1 MSEPASTRR
10 LLLPLFPLYRLAL
23 AWRGFRLQ
31 VGLEAVRRLRFPV
44 VSIGNLST
52 GGSGKTPLT
61 IALARALSA
70 RGVRVDVLSRG
81 YGRQSQQTARVHP
94 KGTAAEFGDEPLLI
108 ARAAGVPVYVAAQ
121 RYDAGLLAEADVAA
135 MAAADAE
142 EKANA
147 EAGQAAAENQ
157 PVQPGWTAQG
167 WEESKPAE
175 AQETALVRAGQV
187 QDALVR
193 AAPPAALALQPAAS
207 TAAAAP
213 AETAAREAPAGELP
227 AEEQDA
233 EKGTGKVPP
242 LHVHLLDDGFQHRQ
256 LGRDIDILM
265 LNRQDW
271 RDWLLPAGN
280 LREPVNAARRAS
292 VLAIPANEPEL
303 EAELCVWG
311 WQGPIWR
318 LRRKMDVPLVASPIA
333 AFCGIARP
341 KQFFAGLEAIGL
353 KVPLRLAF
361 PDHFTYTR
369 EVLEELVAEAH
380 AQELTAVVTTAKDFA
395 RMGRLAAL
403 FPPSMPLVVA
413 QLRIEIEDE
422 DAAAGWLLERLK
434 SSG

>member
-10 LLLPLFPLYRLAL
+10 LLIPLFPLYRLAL
-23 AWRGFRLQ
+23 AWRGFRLHF
-31 VGLEAVRRLRFPV
+31 GLETVRRLRFPV

-61 IALARALSA
+61 IALAKALTA

-81 YGRQSQQTARVHP
+81 YGRQSRQTARVHP

-108 ARAAGVPVYVAAQ
+108 AREAGVPVYVAPQ
-121 RYDAGLLAEADVAA
+121 RYEAGLLAEADVEA
-135 MAAADAE
+135 MATAE
-142 EKANA
+142 AEQKRKEKDKA
-147 EAGQAAAENQ
+147 EAGKAAAENQ
-157 PVQPGWTAQG
+157 PVPPGWTAPG
-167 WEESKPAE
+167 WEEAKPA
-175 AQETALVRAGQV
+175 
-187 QDALVR
+187 
-193 AAPPAALALQPAAS
+193 AAAENRPVPAVPPAPLALQPAAS
-207 TAAAAP
+207 ATTAASQESA
-213 AETAAREAPAGELP
+213 TREAPADEAN
-227 AEEQDA
+227 AENSP
-233 EKGTGKVPP
+233 GKPQ

-280 LREPVNAARRAS
+280 LREPLSAARRAS

-303 EAELCVWG
+303 EAELCAWG

-318 LRRKMDVPLVASPIA
+318 LHRKMDVPLAASPIA

-341 KQFFAGLEAIGL
+341 KQFFAGLEATGL
-353 KVPLRLAF
+353 HVPLRLAF
-361 PDHFTYTR
+361 PDHFAYTR
-369 EVLEELVAEAH
+369 DVLEELVAKAR
-380 AQELTAVVTTAKDFA
+380 AQQVTAVVTTAKDFA

-403 FPPSMPLVVA
+403 FPPSMPLAVA

-422 DAAAGWLLERLK
+422 SAAAAWLIERLR